1 MLRVLTCIDFEEIGV
16 FLEAGTS
23 FPPFS
28 AYHQRHMTVPH
39 NEAECLAVR
48 SFWVIQVRPFRR
60 HKKKRRLLHFTLK
73 GFVEDR
79 FLRHSSTQCEDP
91 LSDVQLSETVQ
102 GQSNLPSLVPKSHG

>member
-48 SFWVIQVRPFRR
+48 C
-60 HKKKRRLLHFTLK
+60 LLDNSSATLQKTQKEKEAFTVYFERVC
-73 GFVEDR
+73 GR
-79 FLRHSSTQCEDP
+79 
-91 LSDVQLSETVQ
+91 
-102 GQSNLPSLVPKSHG
+102 